1 MRLGE
6 KPAGRENIHPEPPEA
21 DSSSH
26 RDRAPYELLANRKW
40 ATGFACG

>member
-1 MRLGE
+1 MYFGE
-6 KPAGRENIHPEPPEA
+6 IPAGKGKIHPGRPEA
-21 DSSSH
+21 DSASH